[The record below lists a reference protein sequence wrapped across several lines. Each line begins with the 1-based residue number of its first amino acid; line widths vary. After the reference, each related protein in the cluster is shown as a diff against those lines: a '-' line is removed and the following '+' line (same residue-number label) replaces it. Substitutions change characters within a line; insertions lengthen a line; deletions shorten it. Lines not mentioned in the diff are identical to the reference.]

1 MNFCFGIKQK
11 SSAGQFLF
19 NSVSRQNEHEEKN
32 NMRNTFYKIIISLLI
47 FSCNSEKKENTSEI
61 SDNTTFNKLTS
72 LVDAFSEN
80 IIKQGNSNSFAVA
93 IYKDGEMYQNYYG
106 TIDKGGNN
114 KPNDSSLYEIASI
127 TKTFTGSLVAK
138 AVLADKISL
147 DDDIRKYLEG
157 DYSNLEFKGY
167 PITIQHLL
175 THSMGLKNKLTKGFE
190 AIREKAVNG
199 TLDFENDAYS
209 IDDLLLE
216 LKTVEIDKKPGTTYV
231 YNSLGPELLA
241 YILEKV
247 NKTPFKEQMNAF
259 FKELGMNDTYLDES
273 QKHKDRLIRGYK
285 GDTLA
290 PIDYDP
296 VYGAAGGAI
305 STLPDLA
312 TYMQY
317 LVDNKNE
324 PWIKEASRLLFE
336 DKEEDEQVG
345 YLWQNMGFA
354 EKEGYYYSKTGTSNR
369 VQSGVLI
376 CPDSDYGII
385 VMVNNT
391 SDAGLNDWVKL
402 FFRDIEPMVIT
413 YPKLNLASIF
423 RIDFNENPTKA
434 YQNFR
439 ASKSDTITYDFAL
452 RDLNNFGYDL
462 LNNKQHQKSIEVFK
476 FLAEEFPENANIFD
490 SLGEAYFITE
500 DYENALKSFKKA
512 LELNPDI
519 KTSKD
524 YIKRIESIKNIN

>member
-1 MNFCFGIKQK
+1 MKNTLY
-11 SSAGQFLF
+11 FLF
-19 NSVSRQNEHEEKN
+19 L
-32 NMRNTFYKIIISLLI
+32 ILLVL
-47 FSCNSEKKENTSEI
+47 SCNQKKNQKTE
-61 SDNTTFNKLTS
+61 TTPTNLTFEKLTE
-72 LVDAFSEN
+72 LVDSYSED
-80 IIKQGNSNSFAVA
+80 ILKKGNSNSFAVA

-106 TIDKGGNN
+106 TIDKDGNN

-138 AVLADKISL
+138 AVLTGEIGL
-147 DDDIRKYLEG
+147 DDDIRKYLDG
-157 DYSNLEFKGY
+157 DYSNLEFEGH

-190 AIREKAVNG
+190 AIIYKVTHG
-199 TLDFENDAYS
+199 TYDFKTDFYT

-216 LKTVEIDKKPGTTYV
+216 LKEVEVNKKPGTVYA

-247 NKTPFKEQMNAF
+247 NKKPFKEQMNVF

-273 QKHKDRLIRGYK
+273 QKYKDRIINGYK
-285 GDTLA
+285 GNILS
-290 PIDYDP
+290 PIDFDP

-312 TYMQY
+312 IYMQY

-324 PWIKEASRLLFE
+324 PWIKESSRLLFE

-413 YPKLNLASIF
+413 YPKLNLTSIF

-439 ASKSDTITYDFAL
+439 ASKRDTVTYDFAL
-452 RDLNNFGYDL
+452 NDLNNFGYDL
-462 LNNKQHQKSIEVFK
+462 LNEKQNQKALEVFK
-476 FLAEEFPENANIFD
+476 FLTEEFHENANLFD
-490 SLGEAYFITE
+490 SLGEAYFVSE
-500 DYENALKSFKKA
+500 DYNNALINFKKA
-512 LELNPDI
+512 LELNPDM

-524 YIKRIESIKNIN
+524 YIKKIEDIISQKS

>member
-1 MNFCFGIKQK
+1 MKYYVYFFVV
-11 SSAGQFLF
+11 SLF
-19 NSVSRQNEHEEKN
+19 
-32 NMRNTFYKIIISLLI
+32 IL
-47 FSCNSEKKENTSEI
+47 SCNSEKKENTTEI
-61 SDNTTFNKLTS
+61 PVNNSFGKLTN
-72 LVDAFSEN
+72 LVDAFAEN
-80 IIKQGNSNSFAVA
+80 IIKKGNSNFFAVA
-93 IYKDGEMYQNYYG
+93 IYKDGEMYQSYYG
-106 TIDKGGNN
+106 EIDKGGNN

-138 AVLADKISL
+138 AVLAGKISL

-157 DYSNLEFKGY
+157 DYTNLEFEGQ
-167 PITIQHLL
+167 PITVKHLL

-190 AIREKAVNG
+190 AIRNKVTSG
-199 TLDFENDAYS
+199 TYDFKTDTYT

-216 LKTVEIDKKPGTTYV
+216 LKEVEVNKKPGTVYA

-247 NKTPFKEQMNAF
+247 NKQPFKRQMNTF

-273 QKHKDRLIRGYK
+273 IKYKNRLINGYK

-290 PIDYDP
+290 PIDHDP

-305 STLPDLA
+305 STLPDLSQ
-312 TYMQY
+312 YMKF
-317 LVDNKNE
+317 LVDNKAE
-324 PWIKEASRLLFE
+324 PWVKESSRLLFE
-336 DKEEDEQVG
+336 DKEEDEQIG
-345 YLWQNMGFA
+345 YLWQNIGFA

-369 VQSGVLI
+369 VQSGILI

-391 SDAGLNDWVKL
+391 SDEALNDWVKL

-434 YQNFR
+434 YQNLR
-439 ASKSDTITYDFAL
+439 THKKDTLIYDFDL

-462 LNNKQHQKSIEVFK
+462 LNDKQNNKAIEVFK
-476 FLAEEFPENANIFD
+476 FLTEEFPENANIYD
-490 SLGEAYFITE
+490 SLGETYFITE
-500 DYENALKSFKKA
+500 DYKNALTSFKKA
-512 LELNPDI
+512 LELNPDM

-524 YIKRIESIKNIN
+524 YIKKIEELNLPKS